1 VKDLKEILLDNIS
14 LLEKSLLVLEESYN
28 RCKKIGLKDSYSS
41 EELVEFE
48 ALTSRFARR
57 VDILTSRFIRS
68 LLNYLREEKR
78 TLIDVA
84 NYLEK
89 LGLVDSADEF
99 LELRDIRNLIAH
111 EYVFENLNDLFF
123 AVLEKIPVVFKISDN
138 VINFAKS
145 YL

>member
-1 VKDLKEILLDNIS
+1 MKDLKEILLDNIS
-14 LLEKSLLVLEESYN
+14 LLEKSLSVLEESYN
-28 RCKKIGLKDSYSS
+28 RCKKIGFKDSYSS

-48 ALTSRFARR
+48 ALTSRFARS
-57 VDILTSRFIRS
+57 VDILTSRLIRS
-68 LLNYLREEKR
+68 LLRYLREEKR

-84 NYLEK
+84 SYLEK

-111 EYVFENLNDLFF
+111 EYIFENLNDLFF
-123 AVLEKIPVVFKISDN
+123 TVLEKTPVVFKISDN

>member
-1 VKDLKEILLDNIS
+1 MKDLKEILLDNIS
-14 LLEKSLLVLEESYN
+14 LLEKNLSVLEESYN
-28 RCKKIGLKDSYSS
+28 RCKKIGFKDSYSS

-48 ALTSRFARR
+48 ALTSRFARS
-57 VDILTSRFIRS
+57 VDILTSRLIRS
-68 LLNYLREEKR
+68 LLRYLREEKR

-84 NYLEK
+84 SYLEK

-111 EYVFENLNDLFF
+111 EYIFENLNDLFF
-123 AVLEKIPVVFKISDN
+123 AVLEKTPVVFKISDN

>member
-1 VKDLKEILLDNIS
+1 MAYTK
-14 LLEKSLLVLEESYN
+14 
-28 RCKKIGLKDSYSS
+28 
-41 EELVEFE
+41 F
-48 ALTSRFARR
+48 LTQPR
-57 VDILTSRFIRS
+57 
-68 LLNYLREEKR
+68 YLREEKR

-111 EYVFENLNDLFF
+111 EYIFENLNDLFF
-123 AVLEKIPVVFKISDN
+123 AALEKTPVVFKISDN

>member
-14 LLEKSLLVLEESYN
+14 LLEKNLSVLEESYN
-28 RCKKIGLKDSYSS
+28 RCKKIGFKDSYSS

-48 ALTSRFARR
+48 ALTSRFARS
-57 VDILTSRFIRS
+57 VDILTSRLIRS
-68 LLNYLREEKR
+68 LLRYLREEKR

-84 NYLEK
+84 SYLEK

-111 EYVFENLNDLFF
+111 EYIFENLNDLFF
-123 AVLEKIPVVFKISDN
+123 AVLEKTPVVFKISDN